1 MDELSRR
8 SARVE
13 RGGCEEEEEE
23 EEEATALEEEEE
35 VGLRVGFARPA

>member
-13 RGGCEEEEEE
+13 RGGC
-23 EEEATALEEEEE
+23 EEATALEEEEE